1 MRIPQGHRDLV
12 RYVRRKQLR
21 RGLGYLLFLGIWLF
35 TALFY
40 NREHATYP
48 PERRFVGGRMALWMG
63 IGIFIG
69 FFLFRVYRLITQ
81 RTVAGIIESEKTS
94 HTYAAS
100 ADPGAFQPMHYAER
114 THVVLRIRQD
124 DKKKRRVRFEQKTG
138 FYQYY
143 PQGARVVRFA
153 ELPYPVRLDADD
165 ATGLVCAA
173 CGEWHKSEHTRCE
186 KCGHTLLHPEE
197 LQP

>member
-12 RYVRRKQLR
+12 RYVRRKQWR
-21 RGLGYLLFLGIWLF
+21 RSLGYLLFLGLWLY
-35 TALFY
+35 TALSY

-48 PERRFVGGRMALWMG
+48 PERRFVGERMALWMG
-63 IGIFIG
+63 VGIVLG
-69 FFLFRVYRLITQ
+69 FFLFRIYRFLTQ
-81 RTVAGIIESEKTS
+81 RSVVGTIATEKTS

-100 ADPGAFQPMHYAER
+100 SDPGAFPPMHYAER
-114 THVVLRIRQD
+114 IHMVLRIKGARG
-124 DKKKRRVRFEQKTG
+124 KVRKVRFEQKTG

-153 ELPYPVRLDADD
+153 ELPYPLRLDADET
-165 ATGLVCAA
+165 TGLVCVA
-173 CGEWHKSEHTRCE
+173 CGEWHRQEHTHCE
-186 KCGHTLLHPEE
+186 KCGHTLLRPEE